1 MAWKQTHSTM
11 AGRGKVGK
19 QLALLAV
26 VSIHSSV
33 SFKHQILQPLVC
45 HFVQWNQCGSS
56 WPLEYLFDVKQILTR
71 EEEKVRAW
79 HKHFRHMECDQS
91 LPASTPMIMRPR
103 MSISKDPASK
113 DRDINNA
120 AATANTLLSTNV
132 HFLKGKDGLG
142 RKQHHGR

>member
-1 MAWKQTHSTM
+1 MAWKQIHSAV

-19 QLALLAV
+19 QTALLAV
-26 VSIHSSV
+26 ESIHSSV
-33 SFKHQILQPLVC
+33 SSKHQILQLFVC
-45 HFVQWNQCGSS
+45 HFGPVKSVWQQLVPGA
-56 WPLEYLFDVKQILTR
+56 PLWCKANSNRGIGG
-71 EEEKVRAW
+71 RACMAQ
-79 HKHFRHMECDQS
+79 HFRHAECDQS
-91 LPASTPMIMRPR
+91 LPASTPMMMRPR

-142 RKQHHGR
+142 RN